1 MSTSKRIGI
10 AAILIII
17 IIAIALGAYYMTLPP
32 PTEEITPT
40 TPAKPPP
47 PPAKKLKLAYITDD
61 SLADRGWAM
70 AHYEGVLRI
79 RDELGWEVA
88 YSDLVPPSDWETVIR
103 SYAEKKYDL
112 ILLAGAQFVEL
123 AIKLGPEYP
132 DIKFAVTQG
141 YPGPEYPPNV
151 ASFDMRVEESA
162 YLAGTLAAGMTKT
175 KKIGIMDGVDYP
187 SVIRLIE
194 AFKLAI
200 KKENPGVEIREVWT
214 GDWYDTAKAY
224 ESTKSMI
231 DRGADI
237 VYIYISTAIVGATT
251 AIKEKPD
258 IAFIG
263 SYRDQVEL
271 APERALTSVV
281 FKFPEA
287 AIKIAKLVEGDK
299 WEGGYHS
306 WGLSEGLCG
315 IAPYHAFENKIPQE
329 LKDKV
334 SQLENDIKE
343 GRFKVPQI
351 WEHEGYKE
359 YL

>member
-1 MSTSKRIGI
+1 MPEKKTKGI
-10 AAILIII
+10 IALLLLIIVI
-17 IIAIALGAYYMTLPP
+17 LAAVAIYYMFLPP
-32 PTEEITPT
+32 P
-40 TPAKPPP
+40 AP
-47 PPAKKLKLAYITDD
+47 PPAKKFKMALVTDD

-70 AHYEGVLRI
+70 AHYEGLLRV

-103 SYAEKKYDL
+103 SYAEKKYDV

-123 AIKLGPEYP
+123 AIKLSPEYP
-132 DIKFAVTQG
+132 EIKFAVTQG
-141 YPGPEYPPNV
+141 YPGPTYPPNV
-151 ASFDMRVEESA
+151 ASFDIRVEESA
-162 YLAGTLAAGMTKT
+162 YLAGVLAARMTKT
-175 KKIGIMDGVDYP
+175 KKIGILDGVDYP

-200 KKENPGVEIREVWT
+200 KKEDPNIELLEVWT

-224 ESTKSMI
+224 ESTKSLI
-231 DRGADI
+231 ERGADI
-237 VYIYISTAIVGATT
+237 IYVYISTAIVGATT

-258 IAFIG
+258 VIFIG

-271 APERALTSVV
+271 APERAMTSVI

-287 AIKIAKLVEGDK
+287 ALKIAKLVEEGK

-306 WGLSEGLCG
+306 WGLSEGLAG

-329 LKDKV
+329 LKDKI
-334 SQLENDIKE
+334 SRLETDIRE
-343 GRFKVPQI
+343 GKFKVPQI
-351 WEHEGYKE
+351 WEHDGYKN